1 MNTEKYLL
9 LNAKNLVIIII
20 SFIVAIVLHNLISGL
35 FNIEE
40 AVFFILAVIV
50 IPLYFLVSV
59 GYTIFH
65 HVKRG
70 TFSKKKKTKKGA
82 KKK

>member
-1 MNTEKYLL
+1 MNPEKYLL
-9 LNAKNLVIIII
+9 LDLKKLGIIIA
-20 SFIVAIVLHNLISGL
+20 SFIVAVILHNLISGL
-35 FNIEE
+35 FGIEE

-50 IPLYFLVSV
+50 IPLYFLISV

-65 HVKRG
+65 HVK
-70 TFSKKKKTKKGA
+70 KA